1 MFENIKMS
9 SKLPISIINK
19 YMEKFLD
26 SNNLN
31 NDDFTKCWNSE
42 ENQSRLE
49 TYIEEYKITCAIK
62 DDLNFKKNKTP
73 FCIFK
78 KDKYEFFRTAYP
90 NLSKKE
96 LKTFIITKWN
106 EIIKDNPLIY
116 EKYKQ
121 EAILNGKNDKL

>member
-1 MFENIKMS
+1 MS

-26 SNNLN
+26 SNDL
-31 NDDFTKCWNSE
+31 NDDDFEKYWNSVD
-42 ENQSRLE
+42 NQTKLQS
-49 TYIEEYKITCAIK
+49 YIDEYKITCEK
-62 DDLNFKKNKTP
+62 KDLNVVNKKKTP

-78 KDKYEFFRTAYP
+78 KDKYEFFRTVYP

-96 LKTFIITKWN
+96 LKAFILMKWN

-116 EKYKQ
+116 EKYKEESSQ
-121 EAILNGKNDKL
+121 IIEEKK